1 MSGQQEQA
9 NVYRKEGYRLENRM
23 KDWIERLCLGK
34 LIIQLGETKSG
45 IQDMHNTMES
55 TWIKRWG
62 LKKSVMLERFLRSF
76 RILTISITNFYRKIK
91 WNFKVSIMGME
102 HYERNCI
109 TKFIFKFI
117 LIWMQ
122 NKQTNKQ
129 KTLKTKN
136 AVWMKSHFGKG
147 LFFQKITELSRKSCV
162 LMG

>member
-76 RILTISITNFYRKIK
+76 GILTILILNFYRKIK
-91 WNFKVSIMGME
+91 WNFKVSIMGMA
-102 HYERNCI
+102 H
-109 TKFIFKFI
+109 
-117 LIWMQ
+117 
-122 NKQTNKQ
+122 
-129 KTLKTKN
+129 
-136 AVWMKSHFGKG
+136 
-147 LFFQKITELSRKSCV
+147 
-162 LMG
+162 

>member
-34 LIIQLGETKSG
+34 LIIQLGDTKSS
-45 IQDMHNTMES
+45 IQDKHNTMES
-55 TWIKRWG
+55 IWIKRWG

-76 RILTISITNFYRKIK
+76 RILTILIMNFYRKIK

-122 NKQTNKQ
+122 KQ
-129 KTLKTKN
+129 KLKTKYT
-136 AVWMKSHFGKG
+136 VWMKTHFGKG
-147 LFFQKITELSRKSCV
+147 LFFQKITELSRKSYV

>member
-34 LIIQLGETKSG
+34 PMIELGETKSG
-45 IQDMHNTMES
+45 IQDKHNTMES
-55 TWIKRWG
+55 IWIKRWG
-62 LKKSVMLERFLRSF
+62 LKKSVMLERLLRSF
-76 RILTISITNFYRKIK
+76 RILTILITNFCRKIK

-122 NKQTNKQ
+122 NKQTNKKPPKPNTQ
-129 KTLKTKN
+129 CGWRAIL
-136 AVWMKSHFGKG
+136 ARDYS
-147 LFFQKITELSRKSCV
+147 SRRLQC
-162 LMG
+162 